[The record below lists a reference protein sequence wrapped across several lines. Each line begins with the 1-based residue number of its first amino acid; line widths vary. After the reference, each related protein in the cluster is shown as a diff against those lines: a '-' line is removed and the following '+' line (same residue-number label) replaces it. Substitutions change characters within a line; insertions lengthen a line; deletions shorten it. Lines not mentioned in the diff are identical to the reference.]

1 MNYYILIAAVVLEIL
16 FRLIPTKFNLSI
28 IDQVKNVAIQL
39 HNLLDIVLPNNRL
52 EDEK

>member
-39 HNLLDIVLPNNRL
+39 HTLVDVIIPNKRL
-52 EDEK
+52 KDE